1 MSKKE
6 ESYAINDEL
15 IDQKVEL
22 PVKSNKIKY
31 AIVIASV
38 VAFVAAASILL
49 IGYFKFDWFK
59 SETYKLDA
67 NINRATYQTSYFTE
81 KKRIETEYSF
91 TNGVHEKKLAYVTS
105 TFVVV
110 LTDRKKIA
118 KDKFLDTASLIILD
132 STLKQEGA
140 ESELT
145 RFQIFDKKT
154 LKDLETN
161 PNGSKYPMAMFKF
174 YEDGTIEEIKV
185 PDNMDKYNADNIV
198 ELIQNV
204 IPKLTRNR
212 TEDMSKGL
220 EIKEKKKKNKRTIVE
235 TQAPRTYAD
244 LKGSRYSKYVETDI
258 ENDQVSNI
266 RIDSSA
272 YFQTPNEDIENADLG
287 IKDFLYDTHSEIN
300 AIRTGEEKET
310 SEIVEKISSKFNFI
324 TSKQLIE
331 NLLEQEKKEK
341 EIPLE
346 IIDIDDP
353 ETPLRNLGFN
363 FNVDKTFNLKTISF
377 LGQSFTIKYRIA
389 VKNGNAINQI
399 IISSNLGTASFGND
413 GISYTFSKTFSKRV
427 QVFQFNFPPFPI
439 ISLGVYAGGSLT
451 ISVQFTSNTKTTL
464 KLSLSGSLTATAE
477 IKAGWDPVLSFAA
490 GATGTIVKASGYAQI
505 SGSSVSKG
513 YSVGGGQIVVYVVA
527 KAAGQQ
533 VWKKDHTLFNGW

>member
-31 AIVIASV
+31 TIAIASL

-49 IGYFKFDWFK
+49 IGHFKFDWFK

-154 LKDLETN
+154 LEDLETN

-272 YFQTPNEDIENADLG
+272 YFQTPDEDIENADLG

-490 GATGTIVKASGYAQI
+490 GATGIIVKASGYAQI

>member
-38 VAFVAAASILL
+38 VAFVATASILL

-145 RFQIFDKKT
+145 RFQIFEKKT
-154 LKDLETN
+154 LEDLETN

-220 EIKEKKKKNKRTIVE
+220 EIKEKKKKKQKNNCLN
-235 TQAPRTYAD
+235 P
-244 LKGSRYSKYVETDI
+244 
-258 ENDQVSNI
+258 
-266 RIDSSA
+266 SS
-272 YFQTPNEDIENADLG
+272 
-287 IKDFLYDTHSEIN
+287 
-300 AIRTGEEKET
+300 
-310 SEIVEKISSKFNFI
+310 
-324 TSKQLIE
+324 
-331 NLLEQEKKEK
+331 
-341 EIPLE
+341 
-346 IIDIDDP
+346 
-353 ETPLRNLGFN
+353 
-363 FNVDKTFNLKTISF
+363 
-377 LGQSFTIKYRIA
+377 
-389 VKNGNAINQI
+389 
-399 IISSNLGTASFGND
+399 
-413 GISYTFSKTFSKRV
+413 
-427 QVFQFNFPPFPI
+427 
-439 ISLGVYAGGSLT
+439 
-451 ISVQFTSNTKTTL
+451 
-464 KLSLSGSLTATAE
+464 
-477 IKAGWDPVLSFAA
+477 
-490 GATGTIVKASGYAQI
+490 
-505 SGSSVSKG
+505 
-513 YSVGGGQIVVYVVA
+513 
-527 KAAGQQ
+527 
-533 VWKKDHTLFNGW
+533 